1 MVNLDA
7 LRGILRVGSRSL
19 GPPCGPLH
27 LGKHQGSIVS
37 SRSPR
42 GSYRGHDKA
51 VVEVVAKRP
60 GKEKPEF
67 PSAKGKEPIE
77 PTKEATVAT
86 TQWLK
91 SMRKLCHTPII
102 DKDEGYHALRM
113 TDLPSLDP
121 DAPMAPHW
129 SMLKNWSKVW
139 LDRASLTEYERGILL
154 PHLASD
160 LYALS
165 SEVISMMDNKMVG
178 IRKKIEELKVGSKPE
193 VIMAAKQCI
202 TDFQAKARQLSS
214 ELEEATRQQ
223 EASEMELNESCFL
236 LGDAQ

>member
-1 MVNLDA
+1 MK
-7 LRGILRVGSRSL
+7 S
-19 GPPCGPLH
+19 C
-27 LGKHQGSIVS
+27 
-37 SRSPR
+37 
-42 GSYRGHDKA
+42 HDFDST
-51 VVEVVAKRP
+51 VVASLVVIWEHYSIPDKYVLNAPLP
-60 GKEKPEF
+60 GQHPYDPYPNEFNKPEF

-77 PTKEATVAT
+77 LTKESTTATA
-86 TQWLK
+86 QWLK
-91 SMRKLCHTPII
+91 LMRKLCHTPIP
-102 DKDEGYHALRM
+102 DKDEGYLALRM

-129 SMLKNWSKVW
+129 SMLKDWSKVW

-165 SEVISMMDNKMVG
+165 SEVISVMDNKMAG
-178 IRKKIEELKVGSKPE
+178 IRKKIEELKVGSEPE
-193 VIMAAKQCI
+193 VIMAAEQCI

-236 LGDAQ
+236 LGDA